1 MDDAK
6 NRTKAVSLCTP
17 AVRMMVLRAYAFQE
31 DNGKLKQEIETIPVV
46 ALSARIYPEHDSLG
60 YDVILCDDAYGIIAL
75 DDFKEF
81 DKCYGAVHPVVELVT
96 APRPIEEDGRRLRKI
111 MKALKIRARK
121 EEDTAGE
128 FRPAAD

>member
-46 ALSARIYPEHDSLG
+46 ALSARI
-60 YDVILCDDAYGIIAL
+60 
-75 DDFKEF
+75 
-81 DKCYGAVHPVVELVT
+81 
-96 APRPIEEDGRRLRKI
+96 
-111 MKALKIRARK
+111 
-121 EEDTAGE
+121 
-128 FRPAAD
+128 